1 MLHNS
6 EIKIPVRIVS
16 AFFTG
21 RNTIPIV
28 QLSPLLSASQIKP
41 FLFPLTGCPAEQWKE
56 NYCAGCPQAVLHSV
70 HVLWWTVYVP
80 VESRTKWNEN
90 TLKTKQ
96 TRTTKKKTNPN
107 NCFFYSLYSFW
118 QQQNT
123 PYPKLLAF
131 LTETEQWYCRNRIF
145 LDAWNRQ
152 RGTVP
157 LCVFDNEINK
167 ISLILLFFPERRW
180 LCELSACNHTLFLYL
195 NVLKKFNVL
204 KKKIIAFLLFL
215 HPKYRS
221 SLSVYISRR
230 NM

>member
-1 MLHNS
+1 MPDLMLHNS
-6 EIKIPVRIVS
+6 EIKIPVRVVS

-28 QLSPLLSASQIKP
+28 QLSPLLFASRIKP
-41 FLFPLTGCPAEQWKE
+41 FLFPLTGCPAEQRKE

-70 HVLWWTVYVP
+70 HVLWWIVYVP

-96 TRTTKKKTNPN
+96 TRTTKKNQPKQLLLLLIVFLLTTTK
-107 NCFFYSLYSFW
+107 YSL
-118 QQQNT
+118 
-123 PYPKLLAF
+123 PKIASISDRDR
-131 LTETEQWYCRNRIF
+131 TWYCRNRIF

-204 KKKIIAFLLFL
+204 KKK
-215 HPKYRS
+215 S
-221 SLSVYISRR
+221 
-230 NM
+230 